1 MDNSFSIIAGVIKH
15 RRSTKPAQMNG
26 KLIPDAQVQKLL
38 ELADWAPTHG
48 NTEPWRFFVYS
59 GNAIKTFC
67 AQHAEL
73 YKKNTDPEKYLQ
85 ANYDK
90 FLHNGD
96 TASHVIMTV
105 MQRGALPKVPVMEEE
120 AAVSSAIQN
129 ILLGATALGIA
140 SFWST
145 GGMVHHYSMKELLHL
160 RNEDVVMGMIYLG
173 YTDTDHK
180 GRRVI
185 PLADKIKWSK

>member
-1 MDNSFSIIAGVIKH
+1 MDNSFSTIADIIKH

-26 KLIPDAQVQKLL
+26 KLIPDEQVQQLL
-38 ELADWAPTHG
+38 ELADWAPTHA
-48 NTEPWRFFVYS
+48 NTEPWRFFIYS
-59 GNAIKTFC
+59 GNAVKTFC
-67 AQHAEL
+67 TQHAEL

-96 TASHVIMTV
+96 TTSHIIMTV
-105 MQRGALPKVPVMEEE
+105 MQRGPLPKVPAMEEE

-145 GGMVHHYSMKELLHL
+145 GGMVHHYSMKEMLHL
-160 RNEDVVMGMIYLG
+160 RNDDVVMGMIYLG
-173 YTDTDHK
+173 YTDAQQK

-185 PLADKIKWSK
+185 PLTDKIKWAK

>member
-1 MDNSFSIIAGVIKH
+1 MDNSFSIIADIIKH

-26 KLIPDAQVQKLL
+26 KLIPDTQVQQLL

-59 GNAIKTFC
+59 GEAIKIFC
-67 AQHAEL
+67 KQHAEL
-73 YKKNTDPEKYLQ
+73 YKKNTEPEKYLQ

-96 TASHVIMTV
+96 TASHIVMTV
-105 MQRGALPKVPVMEEE
+105 MQRGALPKVPVIEEE

-160 RNEDVVMGMIYLG
+160 RNEDIVMGMIYLG
-173 YTDTDHK
+173 YTDSEQK
-180 GRRVI
+180 GRSIV
-185 PLADKIKWSK
+185 PLADKIKWAK

>member
-1 MDNSFSIIAGVIKH
+1 MDNSFSIIADIIKH

-26 KLIPDAQVQKLL
+26 KLIPDEQVQQLL

-59 GNAIKTFC
+59 GEAIKTFC
-67 AQHAEL
+67 KQHAEL
-73 YKKNTDPEKYLQ
+73 YKKNTEPEKYLQ

-96 TASHVIMTV
+96 TASHIIMTV
-105 MQRGALPKVPVMEEE
+105 MQRGPLPKVPVIEEE

-145 GGMVHHYSMKELLHL
+145 GGMVHHYSIKELLHL

-173 YTDTDHK
+173 YTDAEQK
-180 GRRVI
+180 GRRIV

>member
-1 MDNSFSIIAGVIKH
+1 MNNSFSVIADIIKN

-26 KLIPDAQVQKLL
+26 KLIPDEQVQQLL
-38 ELADWAPTHG
+38 ELADWAPTHA

-59 GNAIKTFC
+59 GNAVKTFC
-67 AQHAEL
+67 MQHAEL

-96 TASHVIMTV
+96 TASHIIITV
-105 MQRGALPKVPVMEEE
+105 MHRGALPKVPVMEEE

-145 GGMVHHYSMKELLHL
+145 GGMVHHYAMKELLHL

-173 YTDTDHK
+173 YTDAEQK
-180 GRRVI
+180 GRRMV
-185 PLADKIKWSK
+185 PLVQKIKWEK

>member
-1 MDNSFSIIAGVIKH
+1 MDNSFSIIADVIKH

-26 KLIPDAQVQKLL
+26 KLIPDAQVQQLL

-59 GNAIKTFC
+59 GEAIKKFC
-67 AQHAEL
+67 KQHAEL

-96 TASHVIMTV
+96 TASHIIMTI

-160 RNEDVVMGMIYLG
+160 RNEDIVMGMIYLG
-173 YTDTDHK
+173 YTETEHK
-180 GRRVI
+180 GRRII

>member
-1 MDNSFSIIAGVIKH
+1 MSNTFSIIADVIKQ

-26 KLIPDAQVQKLL
+26 KLIPDAQVQQLL

-48 NTEPWRFFVYS
+48 NTEPWRFFVY
-59 GNAIKTFC
+59 GGTAIKDFC
-67 AQHAEL
+67 TQHAEL

-96 TASHVIMTV
+96 TASHIIMTV
-105 MQRGALPKVPVMEEE
+105 MHRGALPKVPVMEEE

-160 RNEDVVMGMIYLG
+160 RNEDVIMGMIYLG
-173 YTDTDHK
+173 YSDVEHK
-180 GRRVI
+180 GKRIVPI
-185 PLADKIKWSK
+185 AEKVKWSK

>member
-1 MDNSFSIIAGVIKH
+1 MNNSFSVITDIIQH

-26 KLIPDAQVQKLL
+26 KLIADEQVQQLL

-105 MQRGALPKVPVMEEE
+105 MQRGPLPKVPAIEEE

-173 YTDTDHK
+173 YTDVEQK
-180 GRRVI
+180 GRRVV
-185 PLADKIKWSK
+185 PLAQKIKWQK